1 MAEYDCTFSQ
11 AIRRMLQY
19 TMLRGATDLSK
30 RIDLRMN
37 TLVVQLSC
45 NILQETL

>member
-1 MAEYDCTFSQ
+1 MAEFDCTCFQ
-11 AIRRMLQY
+11 AIRRMVQY
-19 TMLRGATDLSK
+19 PMLRGATDLSK
-30 RIDLRMN
+30 RIDVRMN